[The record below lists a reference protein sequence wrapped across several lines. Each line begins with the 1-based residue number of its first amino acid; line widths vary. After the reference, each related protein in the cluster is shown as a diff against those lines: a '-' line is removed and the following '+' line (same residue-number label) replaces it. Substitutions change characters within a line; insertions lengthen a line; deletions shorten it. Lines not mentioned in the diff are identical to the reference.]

1 VLAVR
6 YRRGGQPRPWG
17 RRLPE
22 DEYLDDTRRSASPLG
37 AAGAG
42 SDSEES
48 ATVRGRAAGA
58 TRVGGPAHLLLRLL
72 PGVHGT
78 AGESTGS
85 GETNFIAWVTRQ
97 AAG

>member
-1 VLAVR
+1 M
-6 YRRGGQPRPWG
+6 PP
-17 RRLPE
+17 
-22 DEYLDDTRRSASPLG
+22 
-37 AAGAG
+37 
-42 SDSEES
+42 
-48 ATVRGRAAGA
+48 
-58 TRVGGPAHLLLRLL
+58 GPVALLTFF